1 MIHLGLCRKSSLWA
15 VHNYMLYIV
24 GIPQYYAQ
32 PSWCECGSS
41 LVLGLM
47 DCSRWFRSELQSTVL
62 CWCWWSPS
70 SSGSSCVHLLLW
82 AAVVS
87 EHLLW
92 LRGYLLE
99 RVFGFNIDFMCCCQ
113 RSCVLMNWNFW
124 IKSLCY
130 ALICWRRI
138 VAERLPIVDV
148 SDSFRLQF
156 SIPSPAHA
164 A

>member
-1 MIHLGLCRKSSLWA
+1 MLLWSTISVQVLPVFPSVLLSA
-15 VHNYMLYIV
+15 LQSRIYCT
-24 GIPQYYAQ
+24 
-32 PSWCECGSS
+32 PSWFILVCADRLRCEPFITTCCTLLES
-41 LVLGLM
+41 LSITLNLHGVNVAHPWCSASWIVLV
-47 DCSRWFRSELQSTVL
+47 DSELQSTVL

-130 ALICWRRI
+130 
-138 VAERLPIVDV
+138 
-148 SDSFRLQF
+148 
-156 SIPSPAHA
+156 
-164 A
+164 